1 MKIGDIFLM
10 NQTRRIGVLLI
21 LLMML
26 VGCSA
31 HTMKTYTQITSLA
44 HYEDVNLTE
53 TYPGNPGISVK
64 LTLKDKVSF
73 EDLVKHAKP
82 IIRIENIDNEKVYN
96 LCSDKLNEEYVV
108 KLIVASDDES
118 YLYLYQK
125 NTETEDFFE
134 IDTADLKSYLEPIL
148 QSAQDPSM
156 AFEY

>member
-1 MKIGDIFLM
+1 M
-10 NQTRRIGVLLI
+10 NQTRRIGVLLV

-31 HTMKTYTQITSLA
+31 NTMKTYVKITSLA
-44 HYEDVNLTE
+44 HYEDVYLTE
-53 TYPGNPGISVK
+53 TYPENPGVSVK
-64 LTLKDKVSF
+64 LTLADKVSF

-82 IIRIENIDNEKVYN
+82 IIRIENTDNEKVYN

-125 NTETEDFFE
+125 GSKTEDFFE
-134 IDTADLKSYLEPIL
+134 IDTDDLKAYLEPIL
-148 QSAQDPSM
+148 QSVQNQSFV
-156 AFEY
+156 FEY